1 MQQESHFSWKARL
14 KSFRFAAHGL
24 RLLLNEHNARIHIS
38 VALLVVA
45 TGFLLHISLQ
55 EWIAVVVC
63 IAVVIT
69 AEAFNSALEVLA
81 DRITCEI
88 DPLIGRAKDLAAG
101 AVLIVAIGAVIVG
114 LLIFIP
120 KIISLFS

>member
-1 MQQESHFSWKARL
+1 MYAGRGIKAL
-14 KSFRFAAHGL
+14 IG
-24 RLLLNEHNARIHIS
+24 EHNARIHAVIAAIVVIAGFVLKIS
-38 VALLVVA
+38 CR
-45 TGFLLHISLQ
+45 
-55 EWIAVVVC
+55 EWIAIVLC
-63 IAVVIT
+63 IAAVIG